1 MELDQ
6 LKAMWSNENVA
17 ETPEISTEKQK
28 EIHLPLERIRKNM
41 RTEFYWTAVLFV
53 LIILF
58 FAVVD
63 MHFFKF
69 KVYIITLVVTMM
81 LITSFYFFKFFQLY
95 KNISAINL
103 NTWDA
108 LKDLKYQFKLNE
120 QYYLA
125 FYIAFAPFVVCE
137 MLLVFDYTP
146 PLKEITGLR
155 FILTFLAT
163 CIGTLGALFFFGK
176 FWFQRYYGKYF
187 NQIYKI
193 IDDLK

>member
-1 MELDQ
+1 MELDH
-6 LKAMWSNENVA
+6 LKEMWSNENVA

-81 LITSFYFFKFFQLY
+81 LITSFYFFKFLFTRN
-95 KNISAINL
+95 KDIRK
-103 NTWDA
+103 
-108 LKDLKYQFKLNE
+108 LKTS
-120 QYYLA
+120 
-125 FYIAFAPFVVCE
+125 
-137 MLLVFDYTP
+137 TP
-146 PLKEITGLR
+146 PQQ
-155 FILTFLAT
+155 AT
-163 CIGTLGALFFFGK
+163 
-176 FWFQRYYGKYF
+176 
-187 NQIYKI
+187 
-193 IDDLK
+193 